1 MTGGAPTLLLR
12 SGRVHGGIFL
22 LSAVIALLAGCGSEG
37 SDDPPAAGGTEPD
50 PPATILTV
58 TFWPE
63 GRAGT
68 SQQAELTCDP
78 DGGTHMNP
86 AQACKALRANADA
99 LAPLPPDSICTQIY
113 GGPEEAEITGTLDGE
128 QIQATFSRQNGCE
141 IDRWD
146 RLASVLQLE
155 GP

>member
-1 MTGGAPTLLLR
+1 M
-12 SGRVHGGIFL
+12 
-22 LSAVIALLAGCGSEG
+22 
-37 SDDPPAAGGTEPD
+37 TEPD
-50 PPATILTV
+50 PPATVLTV

-63 GRAGT
+63 GRTGPA
-68 SQQAELTCDP
+68 QEAELTCDP
-78 DGGTHMNP
+78 DGGTHPQP
-86 AQACKALRANADA
+86 AQACKALRGNADA